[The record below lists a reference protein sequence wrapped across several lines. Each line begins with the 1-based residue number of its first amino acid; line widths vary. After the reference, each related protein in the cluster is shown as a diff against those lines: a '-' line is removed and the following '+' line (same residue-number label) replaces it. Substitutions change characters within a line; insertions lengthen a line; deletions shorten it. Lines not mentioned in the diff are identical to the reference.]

1 MEDGCVFQHR
11 STCFPSVKHLAYL
24 PDFILPFALDFRL
37 SVVTLPVA
45 LFRLCLLLLLFFFLF
60 VPLSQAKCDT
70 STCFLQISVC
80 PLHSV
85 SFLLPYSPILTLGLD
100 SALEKPCSEDEITF

>member
-45 LFRLCLLLLLFFFLF
+45 LFRLCLLLLLFFF
-60 VPLSQAKCDT
+60 
-70 STCFLQISVC
+70 FLY
-80 PLHSV
+80 P
-85 SFLLPYSPILTLGLD
+85 
-100 SALEKPCSEDEITF
+100 